1 MIRQVR
7 CLKFPKNLA
16 ASNGSKIMF
25 KMSQSHGYISGLHL
39 YL

>member
-1 MIRQVR
+1 MIGQVR
-7 CLKFPKNLA
+7 SLKFRKNLG

-25 KMSQSHGYISGLHL
+25 KTPQSHGYISGLHL